1 MLSVI
6 DAPELVEQEE
16 HDLQEEQPE
25 VHIAHRGFW
34 HTVAQ
39 YMRRQRVRRLQ
50 STLSASHVSRHPI
63 EMPMERLAR
72 ENLTLYIRVF
82 TGL

>member
-1 MLSVI
+1 MPGVMH
-6 DAPELVEQEE
+6 APEGVEEKE
-16 HDLQEEQPE
+16 HGLHEEQPQ
-25 VHIAHRGFW
+25 VRVARAGFW
-34 HTVAQ
+34 HMVRA

-72 ENLTLYIRVF
+72 ENLMLYLRVF

>member
-1 MLSVI
+1 MPGVMH
-6 DAPELVEQEE
+6 APEDVEEKE
-16 HDLQEEQPE
+16 YDLHEKQPQ
-25 VHIAHRGFW
+25 VRGARAGFW
-34 HTVAQ
+34 HMVRA

>member
-1 MLSVI
+1 MPGVMH
-6 DAPELVEQEE
+6 APEGVEEKE
-16 HDLQEEQPE
+16 YDLHEEQPQ
-25 VHIAHRGFW
+25 VCGARAGFW
-34 HTVAQ
+34 HMGRA